1 LSSIWKLLILISWVY
16 LTSKGCWGLSA
27 EQMILAIVGVLII
40 FPILARQQIPV
51 KRSKIWIV
59 APLSFLLA
67 IIGVAASY
75 FFSLLS
81 GLLILVILTGAAGF
95 LFVNSLRV
103 QEIVPNAVE
112 PSAGPGNTA
121 LPADLPRPAPNLL
134 EDDYIP
140 ELAYVSSGEDEFD
153 IDFESLLN
161 KTNLVKGRS

>member
-1 LSSIWKLLILISWVY
+1 M
-16 LTSKGCWGLSA
+16 SA

-81 GLLILVILTGAAGF
+81 GLLILVILTGSAGF
-95 LFVNSLRV
+95 LFVNSLRME
-103 QEIVPNAVE
+103 EIVPNAVE
-112 PSAGPGNTA
+112 PTA
-121 LPADLPRPAPNLL
+121 LPENTAFSADLPRPSSNLL
-134 EDDYIP
+134 VDDYIP
-140 ELAYVSSGEDEFD
+140 ELAFVSSGEEDIE

-161 KTNLVKGRS
+161 KTKLVKGRS

>member
-1 LSSIWKLLILISWVY
+1 M
-16 LTSKGCWGLSA
+16 SA
-27 EQMILAIVGVLII
+27 EQLILAIVGVLII
-40 FPILARQQIPV
+40 FPFIARQQIPV

-81 GLLILVILTGAAGF
+81 GLLILVILTAAAGF
-95 LFVNSLRV
+95 LFVNSLRM
-103 QEIVPNAVE
+103 QEVVPAAAAEVVE
-112 PSAGPGNTA
+112 LSARPENTA
-121 LPADLPRPAPNLL
+121 LPADLPRPASNLL

-140 ELAYVSSGEDEFD
+140 ELAYVSSGEEEID